1 MKNLSRKAQIKEL
14 AENYSDYRAVQKEI
28 WDLGGIIE
36 AGEDLAKD
44 LAYEATNL
52 NWRQKVTGIE
62 LVALKDLVHNEK
74 ALQNRVR
81 RIQEAKEDSAA

>member
-1 MKNLSRKAQIKEL
+1 MKNLSREAQIKEL

-36 AGEDLAKD
+36 ASEDLAKD

-81 RIQEAKEDSAA
+81 LIQEAKEDSAA

>member
-1 MKNLSRKAQIKEL
+1 MKNLSREAQIKEL

-28 WDLGGIIE
+28 WDLGGIIK

-52 NWRQKVTGIE
+52 NWRQRVTGIE

>member
-1 MKNLSRKAQIKEL
+1 MKNLSREAQIKEL

-52 NWRQKVTGIE
+52 NWRQRVTGIE

>member
-1 MKNLSRKAQIKEL
+1 MKKNPREDQIKEL

-81 RIQEAKEDSAA
+81 LIQEAKEDSAA

>member
-1 MKNLSRKAQIKEL
+1 MKNLSREAQIKEL

-52 NWRQKVTGIE
+52 NWRQRVTGIE
-62 LVALKDLVHNEK
+62 LVALRELVNNEK

>member
-1 MKNLSRKAQIKEL
+1 MKNLSREAQIKEL

-36 AGEDLAKD
+36 ASEDLAKD

>member
-1 MKNLSRKAQIKEL
+1 MKNLSREAQIKEL

>member
-1 MKNLSRKAQIKEL
+1 MKNLNREDQIKEL

-28 WDLGGIIE
+28 WDLGGIIK

>member
-1 MKNLSRKAQIKEL
+1 MNNPREDQIKEL

-28 WDLGGIIE
+28 WDLGGIIK

-52 NWRQKVTGIE
+52 NWRQRVTGIE

-81 RIQEAKEDSAA
+81 LIQEAKEDSAA

>member
-1 MKNLSRKAQIKEL
+1 MKNLNREDQIKAL

-28 WDLGGIIE
+28 WDLGGIIK

-81 RIQEAKEDSAA
+81 LIQEAKEDSAA